1 MNVICLYLWKVL
13 HAYFRTPTPLVCL
26 VFLLAVSFPTKAQ
39 EVGERVVVAGS
50 DGQWYAEGKERAGD
64 ARIAEFLGRQALW
77 LKNGTQ
83 VMRSDLEFVGGTI
96 EFDFAP
102 MTNGNFLG
110 VIFRRVSFGNHENI
124 YLRLHRSGLYNAIQ
138 YAPRM
143 NFSPTWQLYPEF
155 NAVGDF
161 PRNQWT
167 HVRLEVHA
175 TSMEMYLNNQL
186 KPVLAV
192 ARLRG
197 VTEKG
202 DVSFW
207 GRVNDKPAEWA
218 VAVSNVSIRPANS
231 SRSDPTV
238 RPAPPAGTLTSWE
251 LAGPVKTEGAEVTSL
266 PELKEWQ
273 VVGTEESGL
282 VNINRALRRSP
293 GRSTAFA
300 RTMLPASEA
309 RLVLLEIGYSDD
321 VTVFLNGE
329 PVYRGINGFDSRHPE
344 YMGFVKPEFE
354 KVYLKLR
361 PGNNELVLA
370 VTDDQRFGWGFI
382 ARLQEKK

>member
-1 MNVICLYLWKVL
+1 MNVICLYLWKAL
-13 HAYFRTPTPLVCL
+13 HPYFRTPKPLVCL
-26 VFLLAVSFPTKAQ
+26 VFLLAISFPIKAQ
-39 EVGERVVVAGS
+39 EVGERVAVAGS

-202 DVSFW
+202 AVSFW

-218 VAVSNVSIRPANS
+218 VAVSNVSIRPATFS
-231 SRSDPTV
+231 KTEPGG

-273 VVGTEESGL
+273 PVGTEESGL

-329 PVYRGINGFDSRHPE
+329 PVYRGINGFDSR
-344 YMGFVKPEFE
+344 
-354 KVYLKLR
+354 
-361 PGNNELVLA
+361 
-370 VTDDQRFGWGFI
+370 
-382 ARLQEKK
+382 

>member
-1 MNVICLYLWKVL
+1 MNVVCINLWKVIQ
-13 HAYFRTPTPLVCL
+13 AYVRLPQVLVCL
-26 VFLLAVSFPTKAQ
+26 LFIPAVSPATKAQ
-39 EVGERVVVAGS
+39 EVVERVAVAGS
-50 DGQWYAEGKERAGD
+50 NEQWYAEGKERAND
-64 ARIAEFLGRQALW
+64 ARVAEFLGRQALW

-83 VMRSDLEFVGGTI
+83 VMRSDLEFASGTI

-155 NAVGDF
+155 NAVADF

-167 HVRLEVHA
+167 HVRLEVSA
-175 TSMEMYLNNQL
+175 TSMEMYLNNQV
-186 KPVLAV
+186 KPVLVV
-192 ARLRG
+192 ARMRG
-197 VTEKG
+197 VTDKG
-202 DVSFW
+202 AVSFW

-218 VAVSNVSIRPANS
+218 VAVSNISIRPAS
-231 SRSDPTV
+231 LSKTEPSV

-251 LAGPVKTEGAEVTSL
+251 LSGPVKTEGAEVTSL
-266 PELKEWQ
+266 PELKEWRA
-273 VVGTEESGL
+273 VATEESGL
-282 VNINRALRRSP
+282 VNINRAWRRTP

-300 RTMLPASEA
+300 RTTLPASEA
-309 RLVLLEIGYSDD
+309 RLVILEIGYSDN

-354 KVYLKLR
+354 NVYLKLR
-361 PGNNELVLA
+361 PGNNDLVLA
-370 VTDDQRFGWGFI
+370 IADDQRFGWGFI
-382 ARLQEKK
+382 ARLKEKK

>member
-1 MNVICLYLWKVL
+1 MNVICLYLWKAL
-13 HAYFRTPTPLVCL
+13 HPYFRTPKPLVCL
-26 VFLLAVSFPTKAQ
+26 VFLLAISFPIKAQ
-39 EVGERVVVAGS
+39 EVGERVAVAGS

-202 DVSFW
+202 AVSFW

-218 VAVSNVSIRPANS
+218 VAVSNVSIRPATFS
-231 SRSDPTV
+231 KTEPGG

-273 VVGTEESGL
+273 PVGTEESGL

-354 KVYLKLR
+354 KVYLKLP